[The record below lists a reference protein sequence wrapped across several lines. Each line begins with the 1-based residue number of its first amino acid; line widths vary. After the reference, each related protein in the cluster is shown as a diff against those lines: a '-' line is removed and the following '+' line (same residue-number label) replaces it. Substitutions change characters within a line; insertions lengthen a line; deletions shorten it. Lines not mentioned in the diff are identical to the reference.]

1 MVNPVSLRPR
11 EQPAD
16 PRQRLRFSL
25 SRWRV
30 DLLALLGFL
39 GLSVLLFAES
49 WRAPATSVAG
59 AGTEDIGIIVWFLRW
74 VPFALGHAE
83 NPLITTYLN
92 APQGVNSMWNAS
104 MPVAGLAMWPFTSSL
119 GPIFSY
125 NLLVTLAVALSAWC
139 AFLAARRY
147 VESPLAA
154 TLAGLLYGFSPYMI
168 AQSQGH
174 LHVTLAFI
182 PPLMLLVF
190 DEIVVR
196 QRRSAPWMGVLL
208 GLLAASQLLLAEE
221 VLATEALCAMLGVA
235 LLITLYP
242 QRLRPHRPHALT
254 ALGVAA
260 AVFLTLAAV
269 PIGFQFFGPQHVTG
283 AVQIRNAYVSDLL
296 GFVVPTARQQFAPTA
311 AVRLSQGFS
320 GYSSEWDAYLGVP
333 LIGLLVYVSVRFWT
347 RPLVRVAAT
356 LMLMLA
362 VLSLGTT
369 LHIAGQWTAVPV
381 GALALMAP
389 LLRRVIP
396 VRFGLYVFPA
406 TWVGLVAAPI
416 LSSALP
422 ARLMLYVFLFAGL
435 LFAVLA
441 DEWLKA
447 PTLPSPA
454 SGGGLTRTLSGGGGL
469 SKLFK
474 ALVIGA
480 ALLPLIPRLPFPAEP
495 VEVPRFFTGGGVK
508 HLPQGSVA
516 LVLPYARLANS
527 SAMFWQAAADMRF
540 RMPEAYALLPGP
552 SFSSPPTQT
561 SSLMRLIEQG
571 EEPPALSDDLRG
583 QVLRDLGAWKVEA
596 IIVGPMPYRERMIAF
611 FTWLMGTP
619 PRQDGGVYIWR
630 LAA

>member
-1 MVNPVSLRPR
+1 MVNPLFRGPR

-16 PRQRLRFSL
+16 PRRRPRFSL
-25 SRWRV
+25 SRSRV
-30 DLLALLGFL
+30 DLLALLGFV
-39 GLSVLLFAES
+39 GLSVLLFAGS
-49 WRAPATSVAG
+49 WRAPTSSVVG
-59 AGTEDIGIIVWFLRW
+59 ARTEDIGIIVWFLRW

-119 GPIFSY
+119 GPMFSY

-154 TLAGLLYGFSPYMI
+154 ALAGLLYGFSPYMI

-182 PPLMLLVF
+182 PPLMLLVL

-196 QRRSAPWMGVLL
+196 QRRSARWMGVLL
-208 GLLAASQLLLAEE
+208 GLLAACQLLLAEE
-221 VLATEALCAMLGVA
+221 LLATEALCAVLGIA

-242 QRLRPHRPHALT
+242 QRLRPHRPHTLT

-260 AVFLTLAAV
+260 AVFLALAAV

-296 GFVVPTARQQFAPTA
+296 GFVVPTARQQFAPTL
-311 AVRLSQGFS
+311 AVQLSEGFS

-333 LIGLLVYVSVRFWT
+333 LIGLLIYVSVRFWT

-356 LMLMLA
+356 LMLVLA

-381 GALALMAP
+381 GGLALMAP

-422 ARLMLYVFLFAGL
+422 ARLMLYVFLFAGFL
-435 LFAVLA
+435 LAVLVN
-441 DEWLKA
+441 EWLKT
-447 PTLPSPA
+447 PTLASPA
-454 SGGGLTRTLSGGGGL
+454 RGRGLRRGL
-469 SKLFK
+469 RAVL
-474 ALVIGA
+474 IGA
-480 ALLPLIPRLPFPAEP
+480 ALLPLIPRLPFPASP
-495 VEVPRFFTGGGVK
+495 VDVPSFFTGGGVRQ
-508 HLPQGSVA
+508 LPQGSVA

-552 SFSSPPTQT
+552 SFSSPQT
-561 SSLMRLIEQG
+561 ATANLMRVIELG
-571 EEPPALSDDLRG
+571 ERPPALTDDLRRR
-583 QVLRDLGAWKVEA
+583 VLEDLGAWKVQA

-611 FTWLMGTP
+611 FTWLTGAT
-619 PRQDGGVYIWR
+619 PRQDRGVYIWR
-630 LAA
+630 LPT